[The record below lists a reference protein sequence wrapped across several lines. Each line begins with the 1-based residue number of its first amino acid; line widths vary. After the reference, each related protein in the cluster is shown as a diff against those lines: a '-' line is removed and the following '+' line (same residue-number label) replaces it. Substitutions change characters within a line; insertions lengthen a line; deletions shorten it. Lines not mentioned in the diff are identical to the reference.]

1 MLSKLSRRWGKQA
14 REQNWFAIIID
25 FVIVVAGVFLAIQA
39 ANWND
44 YRKER
49 AEERRY
55 YAQIIDDL
63 RVDQAT
69 LHDSQ
74 QRANALDAAAEN
86 TLRAMREGIPPDIT
100 PVQFA
105 RNIHYAGYLYIPP
118 TVRRSYDE
126 LVSTGNLGLLQN
138 ERAKAAIASY
148 YSRFDE
154 LRQWDELMRSQ
165 QGRYW
170 AATAGVLP
178 RHVLRGV
185 VEERKVTVS
194 NVEAGVMLAELR
206 SRDQID
212 DMLVGMAAHQARV
225 RRDSVDLAERCQAL
239 IKQLELLATRQ

>member
-1 MLSKLSRRWGKQA
+1 MLTKLSRRWNEQA
-14 REQNWFAIIID
+14 REQNWFAIIVD
-25 FVIVVAGVFLAIQA
+25 FIIVVAGVFLAIQA

-44 YRKER
+44 VRKER

-69 LHDSQ
+69 LQDSQ
-74 QRANALDAAAEN
+74 RRSDALDAAAEN
-86 TLRAMREGIPPDIT
+86 TLQAMRDGIAPDIT
-100 PVQFA
+100 PAQFA

-118 TVRRSYDE
+118 TVRRTYDE
-126 LVSTGNLGLLQN
+126 LISTGNLGLLRS
-138 ERAKAAIASY
+138 EKEKAAIASY
-148 YSRFDE
+148 YARFDE
-154 LRQWDELMRSQ
+154 LRQWDELMRTQ

-178 RHVLRGV
+178 RHVLREV
-185 VEERKVTVS
+185 VEERTVTVS
-194 NVEAGVMLAELR
+194 NAEADAMLAELR
-206 SRDQID
+206 DRDHID

-239 IKQLELLATRQ
+239 IKELEPLASR